1 MRAIELLRDH
11 VKVWLTVLDLYAR
24 IDVIGITPD
33 IGRVL
38 PANIFSL
45 VSLLNYL
52 LSAKLID
59 KTSVTAAH

>member
-38 PANIFSL
+38 PVNIFSL
-45 VSLLNYL
+45 VSLLNL
-52 LSAKLID
+52 LSAKLIG